1 MLDLADD
8 WVWDFWVI
16 DDTTSPEQ
24 AFHLFFLKAP
34 RSLGD
39 PELRHTHASVGH
51 VVSSDLVTW
60 HHLPDALAPQSAPAY
75 DDLATWTG
83 SVVRGDDGLWRMF
96 TSGIARA
103 EGGLVQRIGVSTSPD
118 LVTWTRVPGTL
129 LEPDARWYACG
140 EDEAEETHWRDPF
153 VVRDEAG
160 TWHMYLTA
168 KTPGERGNGVVGHA
182 TSPDLVSWEVRA
194 PLDVAS
200 GRFDQLEVISLGQVE
215 GPWVL
220 VFSALGPQMPGAAPG
235 DGGVWSV
242 AVDGPGAAVDTRRAS
257 RLTSEQL
264 YVGRTV
270 TDRLGVSH
278 LLAFR
283 HLDDHGDFVGG
294 VTDPLPVRW
303 RSDRTG
309 LRLLDA
315 PAGWLPG

>member
-8 WVWDFWVI
+8 WVWDFWVVD
-16 DDTTSPEQ
+16 DDTAPEQ
-24 AFHLFFLKAP
+24 AFHLFYLKAP

-39 PELRHTHASVGH
+39 PDLRHHHASVGH

-60 HHLPDALAPQSAPAY
+60 RHLPDALTPQATPAY

-83 SVVRGDDGLWRMF
+83 SVVRGDDGVWRMF

-118 LVTWTRVPGTL
+118 LLTWTRGPGTL
-129 LEPDARWYACG
+129 LEPDPRWYAARA
-140 EDEAEETHWRDPF
+140 DDVEETHWRDPF
-153 VVRDEAG
+153 VVRDDGG
-160 TWHMYLTA
+160 TWHMYVTA
-168 KTPGERGNGVVGHA
+168 KTPGGRGNGAVGHA
-182 TSPDLVSWEVRA
+182 TSPDLERWEVQP

-200 GRFDQLEVISLGQVE
+200 GRFDQLEVISLERVE
-215 GPWVL
+215 GHWAL
-220 VFSALGPQMPGAAPG
+220 VFSALGPEMPDARPG

-242 AVDGPGAAVDTRRAS
+242 AVEGPGAPVDTRRAV

-283 HLDDHGDFVGG
+283 HRDDAGAFVGG

-309 LRLLDA
+309 LQLIDA
-315 PAGWLPG
+315 PEGWLPS